1 MKALLKRTISTW
13 HMGESVKDIVCYW
26 LPELISAMI
35 LITLPPIVDSYIISN
50 SQTATAYGALAMA
63 TNFMHTLIKFAEALP
78 VAAIAIIGRFNGAG
92 NYERCGEELSNTFW
106 TTLLLGFTQL
116 AIISVSATAI
126 YQWLGVPPEM
136 AAIGAP
142 FLRLKSFG
150 VLLIFVSL
158 SFIGFMRGI
167 KNTRIPMMLNL
178 LGISTFIFFD
188 YALVLGKYGFPR
200 MDLNG
205 SAIATILQY
214 GVMNIAAIA
223 YILLNPDYKK
233 YFKATFFS
241 IFDFKRAWHLLN
253 LSWPIMLDK
262 TSFALAYVWL
272 SKLLADMGTYAITTY
287 DVVKNIER
295 FAFVPAMAFAQ
306 VVTFLVSN
314 RLGAQDPK
322 GASSTIKKV
331 LMLTFTAV
339 GACLLF
345 ACFNAEMLIGLF
357 DPKKNY
363 TALGAAVLPAISFL
377 VFFDCL
383 QVILAGA
390 LRGAGDVKSVMW
402 GRALSC
408 LFFFLPVSYFL
419 STLTIESHALRFILI
434 YGCHY
439 LNAGVMGA
447 IFFFRIMSHKWQK
460 KEI

>member
-1 MKALLKRTISTW
+1 MKALLKRTVSTW
-13 HMGESVKDIVCYW
+13 HMGESLKDIVGYW

-35 LITLPPIVDSYIISN
+35 LVTLPPIVDSYIVAN
-50 SQTATAYGALAMA
+50 SQTTMAYGALAMA
-63 TNFMHTLIKFAEALP
+63 TNFIHTLIKFAEALP
-78 VAAIAIIGRFNGAG
+78 VAAIAIIGRYNGAG
-92 NYERCGEELSNTFW
+92 DYERCGEELSNTFW
-106 TTLLLGFTQL
+106 TTLLLGFAQL
-116 AIISVSATAI
+116 FIISICANGI
-126 YQWLGVPPEM
+126 YRWLGVPAEM

-142 FLRLKSFG
+142 FLRLKACG

-167 KNTRIPMMLNL
+167 KNTRIPMFLNL
-178 LGISTFIFFD
+178 LGIATFIFFD
-188 YALVLGKYGFPR
+188 YALVLGRCGFPQL
-200 MDLNG
+200 DLNG

-214 GVMNIAAIA
+214 SVMNIAAIA
-223 YILLNPDYKK
+223 YILLNPEYKK

-241 IFDFKRAWHLLN
+241 IFDFKRACHLIN

-272 SKLLADMGTYAITTY
+272 SKLLADMGTYAIATY

-306 VVTFLVSN
+306 VITFLVSN
-314 RLGAQDPK
+314 QLGANNPK

-331 LMLTFTAV
+331 LMLTFTSV
-339 GACLLF
+339 GGCLLF
-345 ACFNAEMLIGLF
+345 ACLNAEMLIGMF
-357 DPKKNY
+357 DPNKSY
-363 TALGAAVLPAISFL
+363 TSLGTAVLPAISFL

-390 LRGAGDVKSVMW
+390 LRGAGDMKSVMW

-408 LFFFLPVSYFL
+408 ILFFLPLSYGL
-419 STLTIESHALRFILI
+419 SKLPIENQALRFILI

-447 IFFFRIMSHKWQK
+447 IFFFRIMSHKWQN